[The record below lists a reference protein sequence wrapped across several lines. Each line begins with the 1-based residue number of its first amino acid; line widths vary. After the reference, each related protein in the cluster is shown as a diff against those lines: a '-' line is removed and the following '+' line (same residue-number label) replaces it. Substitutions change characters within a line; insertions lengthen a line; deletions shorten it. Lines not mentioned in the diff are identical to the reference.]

1 MTRFANKLN
10 YIYIS
15 STLAM
20 FTLTDDLDLEY
31 DSVQSKERGE
41 GGSRN
46 FSSPNFQE
54 FSRIIIAPVLIVTRR
69 FQ

>member
-10 YIYIS
+10 YIS

-54 FSRIIIAPVLIVTRR
+54 FSRIIIAPPVLIVSRR

>member
-1 MTRFANKLN
+1 
-10 YIYIS
+10 
-15 STLAM
+15 M